1 MDAREKVSRRKA
13 GAAPWLLGLA
23 FGLMIGCAGTLLVPK
38 LWEGNGS
45 VPRQLVD
52 ALNCPTPIPQ
62 TAAAAHRAGGGPSG
76 YSWFAATHADEIF
89 YAGCDVGPGTLYL
102 HFPSSI
108 KMAHVLA
115 SLHHFGAVCVVEQ
128 GVFEGTILNGRV
140 QLEELCRHVGGDL
153 EILSR

>member
-1 MDAREKVSRRKA
+1 MDAREMVSRRKT
-13 GAAPWLLGLA
+13 GAVPWLLGLA

-38 LWEGNGS
+38 LWEGSGS

-62 TAAAAHRAGGGPSG
+62 TAAAAHHAEEGPNG
-76 YSWFAATHADEIF
+76 YSWFAATHADEIT
-89 YAGCDVGPGTLYL
+89 YAGCETGPGTLYL
-102 HFPSSI
+102 HFPGGI
-108 KMAHVLA
+108 EMGHVMT
-115 SLHHFGAVCVVEQ
+115 SLRHFGAVCVVDH
-128 GVFEGTILNGRV
+128 GVFDGKLLNGRA